1 MYTYDVFDDIFN
13 LRDTV
18 NSFFNE
24 YTGRWRGREFP
35 IMEIY
40 EGKDELEIRALV
52 PGIKAADLN
61 INLVD
66 NNLIIEGEKKND
78 YADNPYI
85 RRERQFGVFKKS
97 FTLPYRVDPNTIGAD
112 LTNGILHIKLQKSED
127 AKPKKIDIK

>member
-1 MYTYDVFDDIFN
+1 MYTYDIFDDIFN

-18 NSFFNE
+18 NNFFND

-35 IMEIY
+35 NMEIY
-40 EGKDELEIRALV
+40 EGKDDLEIRALV

-61 INLVD
+61 IHLVD

-85 RRERQFGVFKKS
+85 RRERQFGSFKKS
-97 FTLPYRVDPNTIGAD
+97 FTLPYKVNADAISAD
-112 LTNGILHIKLQKSED
+112 LINGILHIRLQKSED
-127 AKPKKIDIK
+127 AKPKKIEIK

>member
-1 MYTYDVFDDIFN
+1 MYTYDIFDDIFN
-13 LRDTV
+13 LKETV

-24 YTGRWRGREFP
+24 NTGRWRGREFP
-35 IMEIY
+35 NMEIY

-52 PGIKAADLN
+52 PGVKAGDLN

-85 RRERQFGVFKKS
+85 RRERQFGAFKKS
-97 FTLPYRVDPNTIGAD
+97 VKLPYRVDPNNISAD
-112 LTNGILHIKLQKSED
+112 LTNGILHIRLQKSEE
-127 AKPKKIDIK
+127 AKPKKIEIK